1 VHPAVTSL
9 LSLLDLNQLDDAL
22 FEGQTSSLSGG
33 RVFGG
38 QVLGQAL
45 VASQRCS
52 RGWPAH
58 SLHAYFLNR
67 GDPDHPIQYRVA
79 RLRSSRTFDAFEITA
94 SQQGDPIF
102 KMMASHHLPEP
113 GPEHQIPMDD
123 VGEPEGETFEEALLR
138 VMTPGGQN
146 VGKLDFELPV
156 EIRGVGGL
164 AMFSREVRP
173 PNARVWLRMRG
184 ELPDDP
190 ILAQALFAYA
200 SDYAIMAPAL
210 HPHPVSALDMLTA
223 SLDHSLWFHRPLR
236 LDQWLLFELD
246 SPVGH
251 GARGVGRG
259 LLYDSSGLLVASC
272 VQEAMMRP
280 LTKPKFPGARPPK

>member
-1 VHPAVTSL
+1 MHAAVESL
-9 LSLLDLNQLDDAL
+9 LSLLDLKQLDDTL
-22 FEGQTSSLSGG
+22 FEGETSSLGGG

-52 RGWPAH
+52 RGLPAH

-67 GDPDHPIQYRVA
+67 GDPDHPIRYQVT
-79 RLRSSRTFDAFEITA
+79 RLRSSRAFDAFEITA
-94 SQQGDPIF
+94 SQLDQVIF
-102 KMMASHHLPEP
+102 KMMASHHEPED
-113 GPEHQIPMDD
+113 GPQHQIPMDD

-138 VMTPGGQN
+138 VMTPGGRDM
-146 VGKLDFELPV
+146 GKLTFELPV

-173 PNARVWLRMRG
+173 PNARVWLRLRG
-184 ELPDDP
+184 EGLPDDP
-190 ILAQALFAYA
+190 TLHQALFAYA

-210 HPHPVSALDMLTA
+210 HPHALTAMDMMTA
-223 SLDHSLWFHRPLR
+223 SLDHALWFHRPMSVNE
-236 LDQWLLFELD
+236 WMLFELD
-246 SPVGH
+246 SPVGY

-259 LLYDSSGLLVASC
+259 LLYDTQGRLVASC

-280 LTKPKFPGARPPK
+280 LTKPKFPGQS